1 MNEQKLGKLITG
13 EAQRDAI
20 HVAIAPVIAG
30 GKLEPGWN
38 VGLNEKGEA
47 VNFIILGIQ
56 PIGIVDPFLT
66 RPVKPGEQFWLV
78 LYPGTITSLRHDWS
92 HPAFKDDASAITEQ
106 VPARPLQESIAWL
119 RSFASEW
126 NMDYD
131 EMITNAVSGAG
142 LVADGTS
149 IHSWSEIEDGGQEFW
164 HHLSIVTGKYF
175 SDEHKENT
183 YFSCSC

>member
-30 GKLEPGWN
+30 EQLEPGWN
-38 VGLNEKGEA
+38 VGLNQKGKA
-47 VNFIILGIQ
+47 VNFIGMGIK

-66 RPVKPGEQFWLV
+66 HPVKPGEQFWLV

-92 HPAFKDDASAITEQ
+92 HPAFKNADTVEPQRMQSS
-106 VPARPLQESIAWL
+106 VVQESIAWL
-119 RSFASEW
+119 HGFAADW

-131 EMITNAVSGAG
+131 NMIENAVSGYG
-142 LVADGTS
+142 LTARGVD
-149 IHSWSEIEDGGQEFW
+149 IHSWSEIEDGRREFW
-164 HHLSIVTGKYF
+164 HHLSIVTGKHF